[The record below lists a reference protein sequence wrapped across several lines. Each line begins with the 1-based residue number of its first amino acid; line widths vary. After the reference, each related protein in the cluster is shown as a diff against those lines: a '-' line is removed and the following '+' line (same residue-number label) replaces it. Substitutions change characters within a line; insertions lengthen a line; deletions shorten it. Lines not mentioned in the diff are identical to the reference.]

1 MSFVGGQEFF
11 GMFPGPHEDDILVT
25 GDPLQ
30 PINND
35 PLYGEIL
42 EVLGAFLL
50 NPLLRKKSLA

>member
-1 MSFVGGQEFF
+1 
-11 GMFPGPHEDDILVT
+11 MFPGPHEDDILVT